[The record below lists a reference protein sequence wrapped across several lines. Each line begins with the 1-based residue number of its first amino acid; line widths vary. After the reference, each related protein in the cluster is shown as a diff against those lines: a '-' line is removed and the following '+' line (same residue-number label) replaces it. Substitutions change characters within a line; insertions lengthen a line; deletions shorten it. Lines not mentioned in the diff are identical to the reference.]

1 DHLMIIGGD
10 GTLSKVM
17 TYLPQHIP
25 CAYYPVGSGN
35 DFARAL
41 KIPNLK
47 ETLTAIQTE
56 RLKEIN
62 CFIYDKGLILNSLDL
77 GFAAYVVWKASN
89 SKIKNI
95 LNRYRLGK
103 ITYIVIAIKSL
114 LHSSKV
120 QVLVEGETGQRI
132 KLNDLY
138 FFALANNTYFGGG
151 ITIWPKASALTAEL
165 DMVYAKGHTF
175 LKRLSILLSLVFKR
189 HTTSKSIKHQTFK
202 AMTVYFPKNSLIEID
217 GEIVELDQISLKCQ
231 KRYLYM

>member
-1 DHLMIIGGD
+1 M
-10 GTLSKVM
+10 
-17 TYLPQHIP
+17 
-25 CAYYPVGSGN
+25 
-35 DFARAL
+35 

-120 QVLVEGETGQRI
+120 QVLVEGETGQQI

-138 FFALANNTYFGGG
+138 FFR
-151 ITIWPKASALTAEL
+151 I
-165 DMVYAKGHTF
+165 
-175 LKRLSILLSLVFKR
+175 
-189 HTTSKSIKHQTFK
+189 SK
-202 AMTVYFPKNSLIEID
+202 
-217 GEIVELDQISLKCQ
+217 
-231 KRYLYM
+231 

>member
-1 DHLMIIGGD
+1 MIIGGD

-89 SKIKNI
+89 SKIKI
-95 LNRYRLGK
+95 
-103 ITYIVIAIKSL
+103 
-114 LHSSKV
+114 
-120 QVLVEGETGQRI
+120 
-132 KLNDLY
+132 
-138 FFALANNTYFGGG
+138 F
-151 ITIWPKASALTAEL
+151 
-165 DMVYAKGHTF
+165 
-175 LKRLSILLSLVFKR
+175 
-189 HTTSKSIKHQTFK
+189 
-202 AMTVYFPKNSLIEID
+202 
-217 GEIVELDQISLKCQ
+217 
-231 KRYLYM
+231 

>member
-1 DHLMIIGGD
+1 M
-10 GTLSKVM
+10 S
-17 TYLPQHIP
+17 
-25 CAYYPVGSGN
+25 
-35 DFARAL
+35 F
-41 KIPNLK
+41 
-47 ETLTAIQTE
+47 
-56 RLKEIN
+56 
-62 CFIYDKGLILNSLDL
+62 
-77 GFAAYVVWKASN
+77 
-89 SKIKNI
+89 
-95 LNRYRLGK
+95 
-103 ITYIVIAIKSL
+103 
-114 LHSSKV
+114 
-120 QVLVEGETGQRI
+120 GQRI